1 MVKHTQTI
9 RIDLSVFDHIMG
21 LVLKG
26 LKTYSFTCVI
36 AYITKISTPPPPWKL
51 SPKTPSHHKLSPENP
66 FHVKLPHA
74 HMLNFSRVINSDMT
88 NENAVPLLQLSP
100 MQ

>member
-36 AYITKISTPPPPWKL
+36 AYITKISTPPPPL
-51 SPKTPSHHKLSPENP
+51 KTVTHISFPSQIVTGKSIPC
-66 FHVKLPHA
+66 
-74 HMLNFSRVINSDMT
+74 
-88 NENAVPLLQLSP
+88 
-100 MQ
+100 

>member
-36 AYITKISTPPPPWKL
+36 AYITKISTPPPPLENCHPKL
-51 SPKTPSHHKLSPENP
+51 LLITNCHRKIHSMLSY
-66 FHVKLPHA
+66 L
-74 HMLNFSRVINSDMT
+74 MLTYSIFQ
-88 NENAVPLLQLSP
+88 ELLTQT
-100 MQ
+100 

>member
-36 AYITKISTPPPPWKL
+36 AYITKISTPPPPL
-51 SPKTPSHHKLSPENP
+51 KTVTQNYFPSQIVTGKSIPC
-66 FHVKLPHA
+66 
-74 HMLNFSRVINSDMT
+74 
-88 NENAVPLLQLSP
+88 
-100 MQ
+100 